1 MKETRPSLPSDI
13 LNTEAKLESG
23 MSHTPLILAATP
35 GSLGQGRGGAYA
47 KSVVA
52 FSSLGLLLPPP
63 SPPLLWRITRYRYTT
78 SYYIRSHITGKRRGL
93 GGRKEGRRSNAER

>member
-1 MKETRPSLPSDI
+1 MKNNPIGLFSTPLTPK
-13 LNTEAKLESG
+13 LNGNPECRI
-23 MSHTPLILAATP
+23 PLILAATP

-52 FSSLGLLLPPP
+52 FFFSGPPP
-63 SPPLLWRITRYRYTT
+63 SASLSPLLWRITRYRYTT